1 MIQSEALSRLRSLLN
16 ESTAGY
22 YTDAELYQ
30 YLDSGMNIAIQLYL
44 AKMEQARNEDKYKGS
59 IALQPLHTLDPTN
72 TTLSTTPPT
81 EYALPADYLITD
93 YCEYDVD
100 GTQLARLPAV
110 LVDYNKWKFLAQ
122 SSFQGFSAT
131 NPGYYIRA
139 DKLGF
144 TETITSAVANGYN
157 HYYYKKPTA
166 ITSST
171 ASSEIPLKLETHEG
185 IILLAYY
192 LALMKDNRPQE
203 ATQEY
208 TKAIGILSQLY

>member
-44 AKMEQARNEDKYKGS
+44 AKMEQARAEDKYKGS
-59 IALQPLHTLDPTN
+59 IALQPLHTLNATN
-72 TTLSTTPPT
+72 TTVTNTQ
-81 EYALPADYLITD
+81 EYSLPADFLITD

-100 GTQLARLPAV
+100 GTVLARYPAV
-110 LVDYNKWKFLAQ
+110 LVDYNKFKYVSQ
-122 SSFQGFSAT
+122 NSFEGFSAT
-131 NPGYYIRA
+131 NPGYYIRG

-144 TETITSAVANGYN
+144 TETITSGIANGFI